1 MHCINSGGAYQ
12 VRRTSNQWSATKPYS
27 ACPTFHIFIFV
38 LSFLVMKTTPN
49 FDIKHIRMLAREAGK
64 LALHYFR
71 HTTVTIKADK
81 TPVTEA
87 DKAIEQFLT
96 SELKHSYPEFGILGE
111 EGADLNQDAA
121 YRWVLDPIDGTNA
134 FAAGLPVWGVSIG
147 LLRGSEPVA
156 GVIYLPA
163 VDDCFSVD
171 LAGPATLN
179 QRPIHVI
186 EADRTITSE
195 SIILGSADAHLLW
208 DIRFP
213 GKVRAFGSC
222 AAHFCYVAAGSAL
235 AGLNTHTAIWDIA
248 AALPILQR
256 AGGTAELLSGKPL
269 PLADAARGVKIPEP
283 VFYGSPQH
291 LDAIR
296 AMLKPK

>member
-1 MHCINSGGAYQ
+1 M
-12 VRRTSNQWSATKPYS
+12 
-27 ACPTFHIFIFV
+27 
-38 LSFLVMKTTPN
+38 VMNNMPN
-49 FDIKHIRMLAREAGK
+49 FDINHISALAREAGK
-64 LALHYFR
+64 IALSYFR
-71 HTTVTIKADK
+71 RTTVTMKADH

-87 DKAIEQFLT
+87 DKAIERFL
-96 SELKHSYPEFGILGE
+96 SDELQRMYPDFGILGE
-111 EGADLNQDAA
+111 EGADVDEHALF
-121 YRWVLDPIDGTNA
+121 RWVLDPIDGTNA
-134 FAAGLPVWGVSIG
+134 FAAGLPVWGISIG
-147 LLRGSEPVA
+147 LIRGSEPIA
-156 GVIYLPA
+156 GVVYLPA
-163 VDDCFSVD
+163 VNDCFAVD
-171 LAGPATLN
+171 VEGPATLN
-179 QRPIHVI
+179 KRPIHVI
-186 EADRTITSE
+186 QSGRAITSE

-269 PLADAARGVKIPEP
+269 PLEAASRGVKIPEP
-283 VFYGSPQH
+283 VFYGSPHH

-296 AMLKPK
+296 AMLHPKQQR

>member
-1 MHCINSGGAYQ
+1 ME
-12 VRRTSNQWSATKPYS
+12 
-27 ACPTFHIFIFV
+27 
-38 LSFLVMKTTPN
+38 TTPN
-49 FDIKHIRMLAREAGK
+49 FDLNYICDLAREAGK
-64 LALHYFR
+64 IALGYFR
-71 HTTVTIKADK
+71 HTTVTMKADH

-87 DKAIEQFLT
+87 DKAIERFLT
-96 SELKHSYPEFGILGE
+96 TDLQEKYPEFGILGE
-111 EGADLNQDAA
+111 EGADLDEDAA

-134 FAAGLPVWGVSIG
+134 FAAGLPVWGISIG
-147 LLRGSEPVA
+147 LIRGSEPLA

-163 VDDCFSVD
+163 VNDCFAVD
-171 LAGPATLN
+171 LDGPATLN
-179 QRPIHVI
+179 GRPIHVI
-186 EADRTITSE
+186 GADRRITSE

-222 AAHFCYVAAGSAL
+222 AAHFCYVAAGSAM

-248 AALPILQR
+248 AALPILRR

-269 PLADAARGVKIPEP
+269 PLEAAARGVKIPEP
-283 VFYGSPQH
+283 VFYGSPHH

-296 AMLKPK
+296 AMLHPKQRR

>member
-1 MHCINSGGAYQ
+1 MN
-12 VRRTSNQWSATKPYS
+12 TSP
-27 ACPTFHIFIFV
+27 V
-38 LSFLVMKTTPN
+38 
-49 FDIKHIRMLAREAGK
+49 FDLEAICELARKAGDI
-64 LALHYFR
+64 ALGYFR
-71 HTTVTIKADK
+71 HTTVTMKADH

-87 DKAIEQFLT
+87 DKAIERFLT
-96 SELKHSYPEFGILGE
+96 TELQEMYPEFGILGE
-111 EGADLNQDAA
+111 EGADLDEGATF
-121 YRWVLDPIDGTNA
+121 RWVLDPIDGTNA

-147 LLRGSEPVA
+147 LLRGSEPLA

-163 VDDCFSVD
+163 VGDCFAVD
-171 LAGPATLN
+171 LEGPATLN
-179 QRPIHVI
+179 GRPIHVT
-186 EADRTITSE
+186 DPNQPITTE

-222 AAHFCYVAAGSAL
+222 AAHFCYVAAGSAM

-256 AGGTAELLSGKPL
+256 AGGAAELLSGAPL
-269 PLADAARGVKIPEP
+269 PLEDAASGVKIPEP
-283 VFYGSPQH
+283 VFYGSPHH

-296 AMLKPK
+296 AMLHPKQRR

>member
-1 MHCINSGGAYQ
+1 M
-12 VRRTSNQWSATKPYS
+12 KPEQ
-27 ACPTFHIFIFV
+27 PTYDLNHIIE
-38 LSFLVMKTTPN
+38 
-49 FDIKHIRMLAREAGK
+49 LARAAGEI
-64 LALHYFR
+64 ALKHFR
-71 HTTVTIKADK
+71 HTHVTMKADH

-87 DKAIEQFLT
+87 DRAIERFLV
-96 SELKHSYPEFGILGE
+96 SELQRAYPDFDILGE
-111 EGADLNQDAA
+111 EGADLDEGAA

-134 FAAGLPVWGVSIG
+134 FAAGLPIWGISIG
-147 LLRGSEPVA
+147 LMQGSTPLA

-163 VDDCFSVD
+163 VDDCFAVD
-171 LAGPATLN
+171 LEGPATLN
-179 QRPIHVI
+179 GQPIRVMDAGHP
-186 EADRTITSE
+186 ITAE

-256 AGGTAELLSGKPL
+256 AGGIAQLLSGKPL
-269 PLADAARGVKIPEP
+269 PLEAATAGEKMPEP
-283 VFYGSPQH
+283 LFFGSPH
-291 LDAIR
+291 YLDAIR
-296 AMLKPK
+296 AQLHPKTYAR